1 MPPLSCVTVTASS
14 AEVSLQALLNHTAE
28 RLLQIPAVREAAA
41 TACHSATEPPLLTLH
56 IKWGMDGSTGH
67 SQYKM
72 ADSEDDSQLLLT
84 SLVPLRL
91 TAEDEQV
98 LWTNPSPSSPRLCRP
113 FSVRFAKETTA
124 LLVAERER
132 VNSRASELQPLHTE
146 LGTVSYSL
154 AMTMVDTKVVNA
166 PAITSSLHY

>member
-1 MPPLSCVTVTASS
+1 MPRLSCVTVTAGS

-28 RLLQIPAVREAAA
+28 RLLQIPAVREAA
-41 TACHSATEPPLLTLH
+41 TACHSATEPPLLTQH

-91 TAEDEQV
+91 TAEDGQV
-98 LWTNPSPSSPRLCRP
+98 L
-113 FSVRFAKETTA
+113 
-124 LLVAERER
+124 
-132 VNSRASELQPLHTE
+132 
-146 LGTVSYSL
+146 
-154 AMTMVDTKVVNA
+154 
-166 PAITSSLHY
+166 

>member
-14 AEVSLQALLNHTAE
+14 AEVSLQTLLNHTAE
-28 RLLQIPAVREAAA
+28 RLLQIPAVIEAEA

-56 IKWGMDGSTGH
+56 IKGVDSSTGH

-91 TAEDEQV
+91 TAED
-98 LWTNPSPSSPRLCRP
+98 
-113 FSVRFAKETTA
+113 
-124 LLVAERER
+124 
-132 VNSRASELQPLHTE
+132 
-146 LGTVSYSL
+146 G
-154 AMTMVDTKVVNA
+154 
-166 PAITSSLHY
+166 